1 MLVSSYSNN
10 GLNDVLIIEL
20 KQSAKADQDFERQ
33 GNIARLYNRE
43 SNETVGFNFFNASSL
58 LSFEEDGPVTLSEE
72 DIDVL
77 NKALDEEGFKQELE
91 ADASPKFVVGLVKE
105 LEPMEDSDHL
115 NITQTEIDGDAI
127 VQIVCGAKNVA
138 QGQKVVVAKPGAIM
152 PDGSIIWPG
161 QLRGMDSFG
170 MISSA
175 YELGLDPEHE
185 QKGILVLDDDA
196 TVGEAFD
203 FNGKK

>member
-1 MLVSSYSNN
+1 MLVSSYNNN
-10 GLNDVLIIEL
+10 GLNDVLVIEL
-20 KQSAKADQDFERQ
+20 KQSAKADQNFERQ

-58 LSFEEDGPVTLSEE
+58 LSFEEDGPVSLSKE
-72 DIDVL
+72 DVDVL

-91 ADASPKFVVGLVKE
+91 ADASPKFVVGFVKE
-105 LEPMEDSDHL
+105 IEPMEDSDHL
-115 NITQTEIDGDAI
+115 NITQTEIDGGEV
-127 VQIVCGAKNVA
+127 VQIVCGAGNIA
-138 QGQKVVVAKPGAIM
+138 QGQKIVVAKPGAIM

-161 QLRGMDSFG
+161 QLRGTDSFG

-185 QKGILVLDDDA
+185 QKGILVLDEDA

-203 FNGKK
+203 FNGEK